1 MKQKYLLTKEQ
12 KEAIAVTEG
21 PHLIMSVAGAGK
33 TTTLT
38 SKIIE
43 VINRKL
49 ATPEQI
55 LGLTFTIK
63 AAENMCIQIAQKVKR
78 KIDINNLQISTFHS
92 FGNKIIKENSL
103 ILGLDTDF
111 NLISRAES
119 WQLLYQVMNEF
130 VFEDVKIGSSI
141 GNFLDKLLDII
152 IDLKNHLI
160 NVEKF
165 RKYINLESD
174 FSNYKSKELR
184 EIAMK
189 NFDVHRELL
198 QVYEEYEKLKS
209 QQNFIDYGD
218 QVMIPVELFKQRPA
232 ILANYQNRY
241 KYIFVDEYQDTNI
254 AQAKLI
260 YLLSGEDKNVTVV
273 GDDDQSIYGWRGAS
287 VYNILKFN
295 QLELFK
301 QKVKTTSITKSF
313 RTGQNVL
320 DVAYNVVKDNKNRLE
335 KIPKAYFKKD
345 SKVFAFFAPTYSDEA
360 EFIVKEI
367 ENLIKSKNFSYKDIA
382 ILCRKKRFDE
392 ITVSL
397 DKKDIPYEIIG
408 GRGFYYRPEII
419 DAISLLKLTHDPG
432 DSIALVRVLKSP
444 KYKICDRD
452 IFHLAKYII
461 SKDKEYIKEIK
472 SKNRES
478 EKIIVKNESL
488 VKNNAEIGSKNENL
502 VENRTEF
509 EMENKT
515 KFEMRV
521 NLIDAVLQ
529 SGKIDELSKDTKD
542 RLNQLSK
549 ELSHFVFLSERLS
562 LPHLLREMF
571 EQTGLFSELMSEK
584 SRESERRKANL
595 EKLIRIASDFE
606 RTKAE
611 ASFNSFML
619 YLREVL
625 KAAELEPEELVPGI
639 GDDVKVMSI
648 HAAKGLEFPIV
659 FVPMLCEGD
668 FPDLRI
674 SYSPY
679 RTPLSLRGDAQY
691 LPDMENYTSKS
702 KYRNAL
708 KEIALEEER
717 RLFYVACTR
726 AKDRLYLS
734 YSPFIREN
742 KKPKKIS
749 RFLETTLNKRLVEI
763 LGEDIR
769 EKLKVMENP
778 MLQAEYGIK
787 RKRRGWL
794 EAIEEINLAD
804 FVEKD
809 QSPDEIEK
817 KLKSTFPE
825 ITISREIRDE
835 ALDKEIEIKNVIATG
850 KKRIYRRGGKKFTL
864 HSPTFSY
871 SALSIY
877 KNCAKRYFWTYVQ
890 PLLTRNRLS
899 IKVGNLIH
907 QAIERSIIE
916 KTELEKLDFPIGW
929 GESLS
934 WGEILSGEDLIYE
947 ERIPG
952 IKKMIKN
959 YLLSRFSKTDEDI
972 LAVEQLFNLKINN
985 YIIRGFMDRIQKVDN
1000 GFYEIVDF
1008 KSGKKP
1014 ADFSLNENLQLK
1026 IYSLALS
1033 ELYKISPEKIK
1044 CTLFFLEDGI
1054 EKSIIYLKKELLKTR
1069 REIKRLIKNIEKS
1082 KFNANPSPQNCAK
1095 CDFYNICKDHY
1106 IK

>member
-1 MKQKYLLTKEQ
+1 MNRKYTLTKEQ
-12 KEAIAVTEG
+12 REAISITKG

-43 VINRKL
+43 VINRGL

-55 LGLTFTIK
+55 LALTFTIK
-63 AAENMCIQIAQKVKR
+63 ASENMRIQIAEKVKR
-78 KIDINNLQISTFHS
+78 KIDHNSLQISTFHS
-92 FGNKIIKENSL
+92 FGNNTIKENSL
-103 ILGLDTDF
+103 ILGLDTNF

-119 WQLLYQVMNEF
+119 WQLLYQVMDNF

-141 GNFLDKLLDII
+141 GNFLDKLLDFIL
-152 IDLKNHLI
+152 DLKNHLI

-165 RKYINLESD
+165 RKYVNSEPD
-174 FSNYKSKELR
+174 FSSYKSKALR
-184 EIAMK
+184 KVAK
-189 NFDVHRELL
+189 RNFNMHKELL
-198 QVYEEYEKLKS
+198 QVYEEYEKIKI

-218 QVMIPVELFKQRPA
+218 QVMIPVQLFEQRPA
-232 ILANYQNRY
+232 ILASYQNRY
-241 KYIFVDEYQDTNI
+241 PYIFVDEYQDTNI
-254 AQAKLI
+254 AQAQLI
-260 YLLSGEDKNVTVV
+260 YLLSSKEKNITVV

-287 VYNILKFN
+287 VYNILRFN
-295 QLELFK
+295 KLEPFK
-301 QKVKTTSITKSF
+301 KEVKTTSITKSF
-313 RTGQNVL
+313 RTGQNIL
-320 DVAYNVVKDNKNRLE
+320 DVAYNVVKENKNRLE
-335 KIPKAYFKKD
+335 KMPKAYFKKD
-345 SKVFAFFAPTYSDEA
+345 SKIFTFFAPTYYDEV
-360 EFIVKEI
+360 EFIAKEI
-367 ENLIKSKNFSYKDIA
+367 ERLINNNNFSYKDVA

-392 ITVSL
+392 ITLYL
-397 DKKDIPYEIIG
+397 DERDIPYEIVG

-419 DAISLLKLTHDPG
+419 DAISLLKLTHDPT
-432 DSIALVRVLKSP
+432 DAIALVRVLKSP
-444 KYKICDRD
+444 RYKICDRD

-461 SKDKEYIKEIK
+461 SRDEEYKREIEIK
-472 SKNRES
+472 SKKHIKEIEIKS
-478 EKIIVKNESL
+478 ENSVKKI
-488 VKNNAEIGSKNENL
+488 AE
-502 VENRTEF
+502 
-509 EMENKT
+509 
-515 KFEMRV
+515 FEMRV
-521 NLIDAVLQ
+521 NLIDAVL
-529 SGKIDELSKDTKD
+529 KADDIDELSKETKK

-571 EQTGLFSELMSEK
+571 EQTGLFSELISEK

-606 RTKAE
+606 RTKTE
-611 ASFNSFML
+611 ATFNSFMI

-625 KAAELEPEELVPGI
+625 KAAELEPEELVPGV
-639 GDDVKVMSI
+639 GDEVKVMSI

-659 FVPMLCEGD
+659 FIPMLCERD

-679 RTPLSLRGDAQY
+679 KAPYSLRGDVEY
-691 LPDMENYTSKS
+691 LPDMGSYTSKS
-702 KYRNAL
+702 KYINAL

-726 AKDRLYLS
+726 AKDKLYLS
-734 YSPFIREN
+734 YSPFSGET

-749 RFLETTLNKRLVEI
+749 RFLQSALDEQLVGI

-778 MLQAEYGIK
+778 MLQAEYKIK
-787 RKRRGWL
+787 RKRKKWP
-794 EAIEEINLAD
+794 EEKKDINLAD

-809 QSPDEIEK
+809 QALDEIES
-817 KLKSTFPE
+817 KLKSKFPK
-825 ITISREIRDE
+825 ITISEKIKGK
-835 ALDKEIEIKNVIATG
+835 ALNKEKDIKNVISTG
-850 KKRIYRRGGKKFTL
+850 KKRIYRRKEKKFTL
-864 HSPTFSY
+864 HSPIFSY

-877 KNCAKRYFWTYVQ
+877 KDCPKRYFWTYIQ
-890 PLLTRNRLS
+890 PLPTPNRLS
-899 IKVGNLIH
+899 IKIGNLIH

-916 KTELEKLDFPIGW
+916 KTALEKLDFPIGW

-947 ERIPG
+947 EKIPK
-952 IKKMIKN
+952 IKNMIKN
-959 YLLSRFSKTDEDI
+959 YLLSRFSKTDENI
-972 LAVEQLFNLKINN
+972 LAVEQLFNLKINK
-985 YIIRGFMDRIQKVDN
+985 YIIRGFMDRIQKIDN
-1000 GFYEIVDF
+1000 ELYEIVDF

-1014 ADFSLNENLQLK
+1014 IDLNLKENLQLK

-1054 EKSIIYLKKELLKTR
+1054 EKSIIYSKKVLLKTKK
-1069 REIKRLIKNIEKS
+1069 EIIRLIKSIEKS
-1082 KFNANPSPQNCAK
+1082 KFNVNPSSQNCVK
-1095 CDFYNICKDHY
+1095 CDFYGVCIDRS
-1106 IK
+1106 IKIS

>member
-1 MKQKYLLTKEQ
+1 MNRKYTLTKEQ
-12 KEAIAVTEG
+12 REAISITKG

-43 VINRKL
+43 VINRGL

-55 LGLTFTIK
+55 LALTFTIK
-63 AAENMCIQIAQKVKR
+63 ASENMRIQIAEKVKR
-78 KIDINNLQISTFHS
+78 KIDPNNLQISTFHS
-92 FGNKIIKENSL
+92 FGNKIIKENTL

-119 WQLLYQVMNEF
+119 WQLLYQVMDNF
-130 VFEDVKIGSSI
+130 VFKDVKIGSSI
-141 GNFLDKLLDII
+141 GNFLDKLLDFIL
-152 IDLKNHLI
+152 DLKNHLI

-165 RKYINLESD
+165 RKYVNSEPD
-174 FSNYKSKELR
+174 FSNYESKALR
-184 EIAMK
+184 KIAK
-189 NFDVHRELL
+189 RNFNVHKELL
-198 QVYEEYEKLKS
+198 QVYEEYENIKM

-218 QVMIPVELFKQRPA
+218 QVMIPVQLFEQRPA
-232 ILANYQNRY
+232 ILASYQNRY
-241 KYIFVDEYQDTNI
+241 PYIFVDEYQDTNI
-254 AQAKLI
+254 AQAQLI
-260 YLLSGEDKNVTVV
+260 YLLSSKEKNITVV

-295 QLELFK
+295 KLKSFK
-301 QKVKTTSITKSF
+301 REVKTTSITKSF
-313 RTGQNVL
+313 RTGQNIL
-320 DVAYNVVKDNKNRLE
+320 DVAYNVVKENKNRLE
-335 KIPKAYFKKD
+335 KMPKAYFKKD
-345 SKVFAFFAPTYSDEA
+345 SKIFTFFAPTYYDEV
-360 EFIVKEI
+360 EFTAKEI
-367 ENLIKSKNFSYKDIA
+367 ERLINNNNFSYKDVA

-392 ITVSL
+392 ITLYL
-397 DKKDIPYEIIG
+397 DERDIPYEIVG

-419 DAISLLKLTHDPG
+419 DAISLLKLTHDPT

-444 KYKICDRD
+444 RYKICDRD

-461 SKDKEYIKEIK
+461 SRDKEYRREIEIK
-472 SKNRES
+472 SENSVK
-478 EKIIVKNESL
+478 KID
-488 VKNNAEIGSKNENL
+488 
-502 VENRTEF
+502 EF
-509 EMENKT
+509 EM
-515 KFEMRV
+515 RI
-521 NLIDAVLQ
+521 NLIDAVL
-529 SGKIDELSKDTKD
+529 KADDIDELSKETKK

-571 EQTGLFSELMSEK
+571 EQMGLFSELISEK

-606 RTKAE
+606 RTKTE
-611 ASFNSFML
+611 ATFNSFMI

-639 GDDVKVMSI
+639 GNEVKVMSI

-659 FVPMLCEGD
+659 FIPMLCERD

-679 RTPLSLRGDAQY
+679 KVPSSLRGDVEY
-691 LPDMENYTSKS
+691 LPDMRSYTNKS

-734 YSPFIREN
+734 YSPFSRET

-749 RFLETTLNKRLVEI
+749 RFLQSALDKQLVEI

-778 MLQAEYGIK
+778 MLQAEYKIK
-787 RKRRGWL
+787 RKRKKWL
-794 EAIEEINLAD
+794 EEKKDINLAD

-809 QSPDEIEK
+809 QSLDEIES
-817 KLKSTFPE
+817 KLKSKFPK
-825 ITISREIRDE
+825 ITISERIKER
-835 ALDKEIEIKNVIATG
+835 ALNKEKDIKNVITTG
-850 KKRIYRRGGKKFTL
+850 KKRIYRRKEKKFAL
-864 HSPTFSY
+864 HSPVFSY

-877 KNCAKRYFWTYVQ
+877 KNCPKRYFWTYIQ
-890 PLLTRNRLS
+890 PLPTPNRLS
-899 IKVGNLIH
+899 IKIGNLIH

-916 KTELEKLDFPIGW
+916 KTALEKLDFPIGW
-929 GESLS
+929 GENLS
-934 WGEILSGEDLIYE
+934 WSEILSGEDLIYE
-947 ERIPG
+947 EKIPK
-952 IKKMIKN
+952 IKNMIKN
-959 YLLSRFSKTDEDI
+959 YLLSRFSKTDENI
-972 LAVEQLFNLKINN
+972 LAVEQLFNLKINK
-985 YIIRGFMDRIQKVDN
+985 YIIRGFMDRIQKIN
-1000 GFYEIVDF
+1000 NELYEIVDF

-1014 ADFSLNENLQLK
+1014 TNLDLKENLQLK

-1033 ELYKISPEKIK
+1033 ELYKISPENIK

-1054 EKSIIYLKKELLKTR
+1054 EKSIIYPKKVLLKTKK
-1069 REIKRLIKNIEKS
+1069 EIIRLIKSIEKS
-1082 KFNANPSPQNCAK
+1082 KFNTNPSPQNCVK
-1095 CDFYNICKDHY
+1095 CDFYSVCKDHY
-1106 IK
+1106 KK